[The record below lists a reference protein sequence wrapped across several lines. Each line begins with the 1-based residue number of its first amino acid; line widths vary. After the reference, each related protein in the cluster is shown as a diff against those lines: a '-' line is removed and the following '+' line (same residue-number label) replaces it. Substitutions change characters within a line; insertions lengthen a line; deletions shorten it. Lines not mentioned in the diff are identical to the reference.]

1 MAYSNKPSRV
11 NKSRNLTL
19 ANRPSGGNLRQRLN
33 SAASLGAVRNTVL
46 SPLGENSNLRRE
58 AFNRKQFDDTID
70 TSFSELGVN
79 NVDPSTFDPSLAT
92 VGDFFTIYQ
101 SLFLQIPKSGSVNS
115 HEFLIERSTEYTQF
129 IAQQEEINALQ
140 EEISDLRIQNV
151 ELVADM
157 ANIVTGFETTIANLA
172 EQGIG

>member
-1 MAYSNKPSRV
+1 MANLKPLPSKTSSLSDSPTFAPISPVLRSLPEGTENV
-11 NKSRNLTL
+11 VLT
-19 ANRPSGGNLRQRLN
+19 
-33 SAASLGAVRNTVL
+33 
-46 SPLGENSNLRRE
+46 RE
-58 AFNRKQFDDTID
+58 AFNRKEFNDTINTNFTQLGLTATQEQD
-70 TSFSELGVN
+70 LSF
-79 NVDPSTFDPSLAT
+79 FDPGLAT

-172 EQGIG
+172 EQGLG